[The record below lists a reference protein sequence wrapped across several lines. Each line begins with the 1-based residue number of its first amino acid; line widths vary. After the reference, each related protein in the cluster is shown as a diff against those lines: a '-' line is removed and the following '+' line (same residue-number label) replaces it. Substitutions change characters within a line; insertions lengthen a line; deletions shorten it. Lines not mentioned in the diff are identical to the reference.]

1 MTYTDEQK
9 KTAIKLYLKY
19 KKNATKTVRELGY
32 PSVPGLIKWYR
43 QQKQD
48 DIVKPKRI
56 IHRYSDEEKE
66 KAIELYFKN
75 SCNLK
80 KTVRELGYG
89 SQTGV
94 LQWLRESCP
103 DKVSKPSSRGYRP
116 DVPEEVKQKAVL
128 ELVSGMYTQVQIC
141 DKYQISR
148 STLYSW
154 QVKYIG
160 KGSTTLKTDKIKTS
174 DDYQSEINELR
185 RQKEIVEKELEQAKK
200 QLYKAQLEKDVYE
213 KAAEILKKGMGCSL
227 NDLTNR
233 EKAMVI
239 AALKDKYS
247 IKEILRVFD
256 MAKSSYFYQK
266 KQLQKND
273 KYEMQ
278 KARIIE
284 LFFENKGR
292 YGYRRIHQ
300 LLKRE
305 GIRLSEKIVR
315 RIMKDEHLEVKHKK
329 RKKYSSY
336 KGEITPAVENVIQRN
351 FHSDK
356 PNQKWLTDIT
366 EFTVGDDEKIYL
378 SPIIDCFDG
387 MPVAWTAGTSPNA
400 ELVNTML
407 DKAIASLKE
416 DEHPIVHSDRGCH
429 YRWPGWIERMEKAGL
444 TRSMSK
450 KGCSPDNS
458 ACEGFFGRMK
468 NEMYYGKK
476 WVKTHADSFI
486 KLIDEYM
493 TWYKAKRIKIS
504 LGGLSPLEYRHSL
517 GIT

>member
-103 DKVSKPSSRGYRP
+103 DKVSKPYSRGYRP

-278 KARIIE
+278 KARIKAE
-284 LFFENKGR
+284 
-292 YGYRRIHQ
+292 
-300 LLKRE
+300 
-305 GIRLSEKIVR
+305 EK
-315 RIMKDEHLEVKHKK
+315 
-329 RKKYSSY
+329 
-336 KGEITPAVENVIQRN
+336 
-351 FHSDK
+351 
-356 PNQKWLTDIT
+356 
-366 EFTVGDDEKIYL
+366 
-378 SPIIDCFDG
+378 
-387 MPVAWTAGTSPNA
+387 
-400 ELVNTML
+400 
-407 DKAIASLKE
+407 
-416 DEHPIVHSDRGCH
+416 
-429 YRWPGWIERMEKAGL
+429 
-444 TRSMSK
+444 
-450 KGCSPDNS
+450 
-458 ACEGFFGRMK
+458 
-468 NEMYYGKK
+468 YYG
-476 WVKTHADSFI
+476 DI
-486 KLIDEYM
+486 
-493 TWYKAKRIKIS
+493 
-504 LGGLSPLEYRHSL
+504 
-517 GIT
+517 